1 MIVRPPGKGGQ
12 EFKKARSMANKN
24 KKYET
29 PQVEVV
35 NLETA
40 PLLAGSGTVSAEG
53 AKWNGL
59 DEDGDE

>member
-1 MIVRPPGKGGQ
+1 
-12 EFKKARSMANKN
+12 MANKN

-40 PLLAGSGTVSAEG
+40 PLLAGSGTVDAEG
-53 AKWNGL
+53 AQWNGL
-59 DEDGDE
+59 DEEGDE

>member
-1 MIVRPPGKGGQ
+1 
-12 EFKKARSMANKN
+12 MANKN

-40 PLLAGSGTVSAEG
+40 PLLAGSGTVDAEG
-53 AKWNGL
+53 GKWNGL
-59 DEDGDE
+59 DEEGDE